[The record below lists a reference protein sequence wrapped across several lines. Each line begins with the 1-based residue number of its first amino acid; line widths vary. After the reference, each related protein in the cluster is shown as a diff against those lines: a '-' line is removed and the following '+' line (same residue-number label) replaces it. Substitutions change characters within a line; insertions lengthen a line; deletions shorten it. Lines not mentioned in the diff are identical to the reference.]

1 MNKVTKTILIGC
13 QLFFYSHLSQ
23 SLTSDTLL
31 ANVHLFIDCSTQHP
45 KPETGD
51 SSNAQIPLDRM
62 DTSKPDLIA
71 SSDIFYAQI
80 EQNVSGN
87 DDLYANVTSE
97 NNNEDSGG
105 VVYSE
110 LQRKNS
116 VADALEP
123 AGDLY
128 ANYPHVQKL

>member
-1 MNKVTKTILIGC
+1 
-13 QLFFYSHLSQ
+13 LFFYSHLSQ
-23 SLTSDTLL
+23 SLTFDTLL
-31 ANVHLFIDCSTQHP
+31 TNVHLFIDCSTQQP
-45 KPETGD
+45 KSEIGD
-51 SSNAQIPLDRM
+51 SSNAQISLDSM

-71 SSDIFYAQI
+71 NSDVVYAQI

-87 DDLYANVTSE
+87 DDLYANVISE
-97 NNNEDSGG
+97 NDNVDSGG
-105 VVYSE
+105 VVYSD
-110 LQRKNS
+110 LHRKNS